1 MKREIPVKNYVILI
15 LVFLVTIVAVFYVRD
30 WYNTTK
36 NYYAQNSVMTKVVR
50 EIKSEEISNYILE
63 NQRFILY
70 VSSGHDSGI
79 KNFEDDFKNLIQS
92 LDLTDDVLYMNLDGV
107 NSESFYDLLKN
118 NYVHNSKI
126 KNQIVDSNSSLY
138 LFTDGKVSGVLNNVS
153 DYSIKRL
160 ENIIKS
166 WGVDDA

>member
-63 NQRFILY
+63 NQRLILY
-70 VSSGHDSGI
+70 VSSGHDSEI

-107 NSESFYDLLKN
+107 NSGSFYDLLKN
-118 NYVHNSKI
+118 NYVRNSKI

>member
-1 MKREIPVKNYVILI
+1 MKKEIPYKNYIILV
-15 LVFLVTIVAVFYVRD
+15 LVFLMTILVTFYVRD

-36 NYYAQNSVMTKVVR
+36 VYYSQNSVMTKVVK

-70 VSSGHDSGI
+70 VSSGQNSQI
-79 KNFEDDFKNLIQS
+79 KDFEDEFKNLIQN
-92 LDLTDDVLYMNLDGV
+92 LDINDDVLYMNLDGV
-107 NSESFYDLLKN
+107 NTGSFYDLLKN
-118 NYVHNSKI
+118 NYSSNAKL
-126 KNQIVDSNSSLY
+126 KNQIVSSDSSLY
-138 LFTDGKVSGVLNNVS
+138 LFTDGKIVNVLNNVS

-166 WGVDDA
+166 WGLDNA

>member
-1 MKREIPVKNYVILI
+1 MKKEIPYKNYIILI
-15 LVFLVTIVAVFYVRD
+15 LVFLATIVAVFYVRD

-36 NYYAQNSVMTKVVR
+36 VYYAQNSVMTKVVK

-70 VSSGHDSGI
+70 VSSGQNSQI
-79 KNFEDDFKNLIQS
+79 KDFEDEFKNLIQN
-92 LDLTDDVLYMNLDGV
+92 LDISDDVLYMNLDGV
-107 NSESFYDLLKN
+107 NTGSFYDLLKN
-118 NYVHNSKI
+118 NYSSNAKL
-126 KNQIVDSNSSLY
+126 KNQIVSSDSSLY
-138 LFTDGKVSGVLNNVS
+138 LFTDGKIVNVLNNVS

-166 WGVDDA
+166 WGLDNA

>member
-92 LDLTDDVLYMNLDGV
+92 LDITDDVLYMNLDGV

-118 NYVHNSKI
+118 NYVRNSNI

>member
-92 LDLTDDVLYMNLDGV
+92 LDITDDVLYMNLDGV

-118 NYVHNSKI
+118 NYVRNSKI
-126 KNQIVDSNSSLY
+126 ENQIVDSNSSLY

>member
-1 MKREIPVKNYVILI
+1 MKKEIPYKNYIILV
-15 LVFLVTIVAVFYVRD
+15 LVFLMTILVTFYVRD

-36 NYYAQNSVMTKVVR
+36 VYYAQNSVMTKVVK

-70 VSSGHDSGI
+70 VSSGQNSQI
-79 KNFEDDFKNLIQS
+79 KDFEDEFKNLIQN
-92 LDLTDDVLYMNLDGV
+92 LDISDDVLYMNLDGV
-107 NSESFYDLLKN
+107 NTGSFYDLLKN
-118 NYVHNSKI
+118 NYSSNAKL
-126 KNQIVDSNSSLY
+126 KNQIVSSDSSLY
-138 LFTDGKVSGVLNNVS
+138 LFTDGKIVNVLNNVS

-166 WGVDDA
+166 WGLDNA

>member
-118 NYVHNSKI
+118 NYVRNSKI

-153 DYSIKRL
+153 DYSIKIL

>member
-1 MKREIPVKNYVILI
+1 MKKEIPYKNYIILI
-15 LVFLVTIVAVFYVRD
+15 LVFLVTIVVAFYVRD

-36 NYYAQNSVMTKVVR
+36 AYYAQNSVMTKVVR

-70 VSSGHDSGI
+70 VSSGQNSQI
-79 KNFEDDFKNLIQS
+79 KDFEDEFKNLIQN
-92 LDLTDDVLYMNLDGV
+92 LDINDDVLYMNLDGV
-107 NSESFYDLLKN
+107 NTGSFYDLLKN
-118 NYVHNSKI
+118 NYSSNAKL
-126 KNQIVDSNSSLY
+126 KNQIVSSDSSLY
-138 LFTDGKVSGVLNNVS
+138 LFTDGKIVNVLNNVS

-166 WGVDDA
+166 WGLDNA

>member
-92 LDLTDDVLYMNLDGV
+92 LYLTDDVLYMNLDGV

-118 NYVHNSKI
+118 NYVRNSKI

>member
-1 MKREIPVKNYVILI
+1 MKKEIPYKNYIILI
-15 LVFLVTIVAVFYVRD
+15 LVFLMTILVTFYVRD

-36 NYYAQNSVMTKVVR
+36 VYYAQNSVMTKVVK

-70 VSSGHDSGI
+70 VSSGQNSQI
-79 KNFEDDFKNLIQS
+79 KDFEDEFKNLIQN
-92 LDLTDDVLYMNLDGV
+92 LDINDDVLYMNLDGV
-107 NSESFYDLLKN
+107 NTGSFYDLLKN
-118 NYVHNSKI
+118 NYSSNAKL
-126 KNQIVDSNSSLY
+126 KNQIVSSDSSLY
-138 LFTDGKVSGVLNNVS
+138 LFTDGKIVNVLNNVS

-166 WGVDDA
+166 WGLDNA

>member
-92 LDLTDDVLYMNLDGV
+92 LDITDDVLYMNLDGV

-118 NYVHNSKI
+118 NYVRNSKI

>member
-36 NYYAQNSVMTKVVR
+36 NYYAQNSVMAKVVR

-79 KNFEDDFKNLIQS
+79 KNFVSDFKNLIQS
-92 LDLTDDVLYMNLDGV
+92 LDITDDVLYMNLDGV

-118 NYVHNSKI
+118 NYVRNSKI
-126 KNQIVDSNSSLY
+126 ENQIVDSNSSLY

>member
-15 LVFLVTIVAVFYVRD
+15 LVFLVTIVVVFYVRD

-118 NYVHNSKI
+118 NYVRNSKI

>member
-107 NSESFYDLLKN
+107 NLESFYDLLKN
-118 NYVHNSKI
+118 NYVRNSKI

>member
-118 NYVHNSKI
+118 NYVRNSKI

>member
-1 MKREIPVKNYVILI
+1 MKKEIPYKNYIILV
-15 LVFLVTIVAVFYVRD
+15 LVFLMTILVTFYVRD

-36 NYYAQNSVMTKVVR
+36 VYYAQNSVMTKVVK

-70 VSSGHDSGI
+70 VSSGQNSQI
-79 KNFEDDFKNLIQS
+79 KEFEDEFKNLIQN
-92 LDLTDDVLYMNLDGV
+92 LDINDDVLYMNLDGV
-107 NSESFYDLLKN
+107 NMESFYDLLKN
-118 NYVHNSKI
+118 NYSSNAKL
-126 KNQIVDSNSSLY
+126 KNQIVSSDSSLY
-138 LFTDGKVSGVLNNVS
+138 LFTDGKIVNVLNNVS

-166 WGVDDA
+166 WGLDNA

>member
-1 MKREIPVKNYVILI
+1 MKKEIPYKNYIILI
-15 LVFLVTIVAVFYVRD
+15 LVFLATIVAVFYVRD

-36 NYYAQNSVMTKVVR
+36 VYYAQNSVMTKVVR

-70 VSSGHDSGI
+70 VSSGQNSQI
-79 KNFEDDFKNLIQS
+79 KDFEDQFKNLIQN
-92 LDLTDDVLYMNLDGV
+92 LDINDDVLYMNLDGV
-107 NSESFYDLLKN
+107 NTGSFYDLLKN
-118 NYVHNSKI
+118 NYSSNAKL
-126 KNQIVDSNSSLY
+126 KNQIVSSDSSLY
-138 LFTDGKVSGVLNNVS
+138 LFTDGKIVNVLNNVS

-166 WGVDDA
+166 WGLDNA

>member
-1 MKREIPVKNYVILI
+1 MKKEIPYKNYIILV
-15 LVFLVTIVAVFYVRD
+15 LVFLMTILVTFYVRD

-36 NYYAQNSVMTKVVR
+36 VYYAQNSVMTKVVK

-70 VSSGHDSGI
+70 VSSGQNSQI
-79 KNFEDDFKNLIQS
+79 KDFEDEFKNLIQN
-92 LDLTDDVLYMNLDGV
+92 LDINDDVLYMNLDGV
-107 NSESFYDLLKN
+107 NTGSFYDLLKN
-118 NYVHNSKI
+118 NYSSNAKL
-126 KNQIVDSNSSLY
+126 KNQIVSSDSSLY
-138 LFTDGKVSGVLNNVS
+138 LFTDGKIVNVLNNVS

-166 WGVDDA
+166 WGLDNA

>member
-1 MKREIPVKNYVILI
+1 MTI
-15 LVFLVTIVAVFYVRD
+15 LVTFYVRD

-36 NYYAQNSVMTKVVR
+36 VYYAQNSVMTKVVK

-70 VSSGHDSGI
+70 VSSGQNSQI
-79 KNFEDDFKNLIQS
+79 KDFEDEFKNLIQN
-92 LDLTDDVLYMNLDGV
+92 LDISDDVLYMNLDGV
-107 NSESFYDLLKN
+107 NTGSFYDLLKN
-118 NYVHNSKI
+118 NYSSNAKL
-126 KNQIVDSNSSLY
+126 KNQIVSSDSSLY
-138 LFTDGKVSGVLNNVS
+138 LFTDGKIVNVLNNVS

-166 WGVDDA
+166 WGLDNA

>member
-1 MKREIPVKNYVILI
+1 MKKEIPYKNYIILI
-15 LVFLVTIVAVFYVRD
+15 LVFLMTILVTFYVRD

-36 NYYAQNSVMTKVVR
+36 VYYAQNSVMTKVVK

-70 VSSGHDSGI
+70 VSSGQNSQI
-79 KNFEDDFKNLIQS
+79 KDFEDEFKNLIQN
-92 LDLTDDVLYMNLDGV
+92 LDISDDVLYMNLDGV
-107 NSESFYDLLKN
+107 NTGSFYDLLKN
-118 NYVHNSKI
+118 NYSSNAKL
-126 KNQIVDSNSSLY
+126 KNQIVSSDSILY
-138 LFTDGKVSGVLNNVS
+138 LFTDGKIVNVLNNVS

-166 WGVDDA
+166 WGLDNA

>member
-1 MKREIPVKNYVILI
+1 MKKEIPYKNYIILV
-15 LVFLVTIVAVFYVRD
+15 LVFLMTILVTLYVRD

-36 NYYAQNSVMTKVVR
+36 VYYAQNSVMTKVVK

-70 VSSGHDSGI
+70 VSSGQNSQI
-79 KNFEDDFKNLIQS
+79 KDFEDEFKNLIQN
-92 LDLTDDVLYMNLDGV
+92 LDISDDVLYMNLDGV
-107 NSESFYDLLKN
+107 NTGSFYDLLKN
-118 NYVHNSKI
+118 NYVRNSKI

>member
-1 MKREIPVKNYVILI
+1 MKKEIPYKNYIILI
-15 LVFLVTIVAVFYVRD
+15 LVFLATIVAVFYVRD

-36 NYYAQNSVMTKVVR
+36 AYYAQNSVMTKVIR

-70 VSSGHDSGI
+70 VSSGQNSQI
-79 KNFEDDFKNLIQS
+79 KDFEDEFKNLIQN
-92 LDLTDDVLYMNLDGV
+92 LDISDDVLYMNLDGV
-107 NSESFYDLLKN
+107 NTGSFYDLLKN
-118 NYVHNSKI
+118 NYGSNAKL
-126 KNQIVDSNSSLY
+126 KNQIVSSDSSLY
-138 LFTDGKVSGVLNNVS
+138 LFTDGKIVNVLNNVS

-166 WGVDDA
+166 WGLDNA

>member
-1 MKREIPVKNYVILI
+1 MKKEIPYKNYIILI
-15 LVFLVTIVAVFYVRD
+15 LVFLMTILVTFYVRD

-36 NYYAQNSVMTKVVR
+36 VYYAQNSVMTKVVR

-70 VSSGHDSGI
+70 VSSGQNSQI
-79 KNFEDDFKNLIQS
+79 KDFEDEFKNLIQN
-92 LDLTDDVLYMNLDGV
+92 LDINDDVLYMNLDGV
-107 NSESFYDLLKN
+107 NMESFYDLLKN
-118 NYVHNSKI
+118 NYSSNAKL
-126 KNQIVDSNSSLY
+126 KNQIVSSDSSLY
-138 LFTDGKVSGVLNNVS
+138 LFTDGKIVNVLNNVS

-166 WGVDDA
+166 WGLDNA

>member
-1 MKREIPVKNYVILI
+1 MKKEIPYKNYIILI
-15 LVFLVTIVAVFYVRD
+15 LVFLMTILVTFYVRD

-36 NYYAQNSVMTKVVR
+36 VYYAQNSVMTKVVK

-70 VSSGHDSGI
+70 VSSGQNSQI
-79 KNFEDDFKNLIQS
+79 KDFEDEFKNLIQN
-92 LDLTDDVLYMNLDGV
+92 LDISDDVLYMNLDGV
-107 NSESFYDLLKN
+107 NTGSFYDLLKN
-118 NYVHNSKI
+118 NYSSNAKL
-126 KNQIVDSNSSLY
+126 KNQIVSSDSSLY
-138 LFTDGKVSGVLNNVS
+138 LFTDGKIVNVLNNVS

-166 WGVDDA
+166 WGLDNA

>member
-1 MKREIPVKNYVILI
+1 MKKEIPYKNYIILI
-15 LVFLVTIVAVFYVRD
+15 LVFLATIVAVFYVRD

-36 NYYAQNSVMTKVVR
+36 VYYAQNSVMTKVVK

-70 VSSGHDSGI
+70 VSSGQNSQI
-79 KNFEDDFKNLIQS
+79 KDFEDEFKNLIQN
-92 LDLTDDVLYMNLDGV
+92 LDINDDVLYMNLDGV
-107 NSESFYDLLKN
+107 NTGSFYDLLKN
-118 NYVHNSKI
+118 NYSSNAKL
-126 KNQIVDSNSSLY
+126 KNQIVSSDSSLY
-138 LFTDGKVSGVLNNVS
+138 LFTDGKIVNVLNNVS

-166 WGVDDA
+166 WGLDNA

>member
-79 KNFEDDFKNLIQS
+79 KNFEDDFKNLIQG
-92 LDLTDDVLYMNLDGV
+92 LDITDDVLYMNLDGV

-118 NYVHNSKI
+118 NYVRNSKI